1 LFREDNLGF
10 KPLLRPRSINGLIV
24 LGFGLVTLPLLV
36 AIAWAAYQMDRLA
49 RDSEVLVLVG
59 VEATRLSQEIV
70 ELIPDLERTA
80 RLYSVL
86 GNADLV
92 VLYQK
97 NQDQL
102 LGTID
107 TLTRLSDQANVK
119 GWLAMLSAKSTR
131 IAYTLSRDP
140 VDQEALTAVLTEFP
154 SLESTAREVAAENR
168 RLIDDGLN
176 RMKSSTRQARQVLA
190 WLLATL
196 IPGTLAL
203 VILFVS
209 LVTRPIRQI
218 DRVIR
223 ELGRGAFSRP
233 IKVSG
238 PSDLESLGHQLE
250 WLRVRL
256 LELAQ
261 EKNRFLRHM
270 SHELKTPLANIRE
283 GTELLLDG
291 SVGPLDEGQKEVA
304 TILQSSGVKLQKDIE
319 NLLSFSAWQSRTASL
334 ELSEFPVK
342 PLLHAILRQH
352 ALALTGKRIIIE
364 EQVDDVILVADKEK
378 VRIILDNLLSNATK
392 FAPPGSKIF
401 VTAHIEKDQLNI
413 DVADCGPGIPREERE
428 KIFHAFYQGS
438 ARQSGHVK
446 GTGIGLSVVLE
457 CVTAHGGT
465 VEILDGQYPGAHFRI
480 HLPMDQV
487 AEHE

>member
-1 LFREDNLGF
+1 MGFRPF
-10 KPLLRPRSINGLIV
+10 FRPRSINGLIL

-36 AIAWAAYQMDRLA
+36 AIVWAAFEMDRLA
-49 RDSEVLVLVG
+49 KESEELVLVG

-86 GNADLV
+86 RNPDLV
-92 VLYQK
+92 PLYEN
-97 NQDQL
+97 NQQQL
-102 LGTID
+102 VDDL
-107 TLTRLSDQANVK
+107 RKLSAISDNPNVT
-119 GWLAMLSAKSTR
+119 GWLALLAAKSKR
-131 IAYTLSRDP
+131 IAATLAQDP
-140 VDQEALTAVLTEFP
+140 VDEPLLANALAEFSSLT
-154 SLESTAREVAAENR
+154 SIAGDIAAENR
-168 RLIDDGLN
+168 QFIDNGLN
-176 RMKSSTRQARQVLA
+176 RMKSSTLQARQVLA
-190 WLLATL
+190 WSLAAL
-196 IPGTLAL
+196 IPGTLL
-203 VILFVS
+203 MILLFVF

-291 SVGPLDEGQKEVA
+291 SVGDLDEAQKEVA

-319 NLLSFSAWQSRTASL
+319 NLLSFSAWQSKTAAL
-334 ELSEFPVK
+334 ELSEFAIK
-342 PLLHAILRQH
+342 PLIQSILRQH
-352 ALALTGKRIIIE
+352 ALALTGKRITIE
-364 EQVDDVILVADKEK
+364 EQIDEVTLVADREK
-378 VRIILDNLLSNATK
+378 VRIIMDNLLSNAAK
-392 FAPPGSKIF
+392 FSPPDSKIYVF
-401 VTAHIEKDQLNI
+401 ARITKDQLNI
-413 DVADCGPGIPREERE
+413 DVADSGPNIPKDERE
-428 KIFHAFYQGS
+428 KIFNAFYQGS
-438 ARQSGHVK
+438 SRQTGHVK

-457 CVTAHGGT
+457 CVNAHGGT
-465 VEILDGQYPGAHFRI
+465 VEILDGHFPGAHFRI

-487 AEHE
+487 KEHD